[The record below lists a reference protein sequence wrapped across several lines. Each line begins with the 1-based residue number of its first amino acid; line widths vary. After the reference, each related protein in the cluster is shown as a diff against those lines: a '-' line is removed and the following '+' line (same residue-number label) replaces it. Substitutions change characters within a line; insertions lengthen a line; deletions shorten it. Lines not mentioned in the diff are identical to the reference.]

1 MMAVSKFRVLGK
13 LDSAGRTTAGTV
25 SIDRATG
32 MIEVR
37 PLRRR
42 RTYTMLL
49 SDVATLVCQR
59 VIQHEVAK
67 TRKEK
72 AEARRLRKK
81 A

>member
-1 MMAVSKFRVLGK
+1 MAVSKFRVLGK
-13 LDSAGRTTAGTV
+13 LDSAGRPTAGTV

-49 SDVATLVCQR
+49 SDVATMICTR
-59 VIQHEVAK
+59 VITHEVAK
-67 TRKEK
+67 ARKEK
-72 AEARRLRKK
+72 AERKK
-81 A
+81 ARGR